1 MQIERKKFTLPCS
14 KLLFV
19 LKNPSFFRHHHLSAY
34 SLLRVLIKGIWMCL
48 IFKWFK
54 QNISMFWWLW
64 IFQHMQLVNFWT
76 TCEGWNIQN
85 PHECCG
91 CQGSAKPYLEFQI
104 FAAVAIRNF
113 ERTIFNYF
121 LYCKFWWTQWQ
132 SKKLPN
138 QILWKRCVEK

>member
-1 MQIERKKFTLPCS
+1 MQIERKKFTLPFS

-19 LKNPSFFRHHHLSAY
+19 LKKPSFFRHHHLSAY

-91 CQGSAKPYLEFQI
+91 CQGSAKLYLEFQI
-104 FAAVAIRNF
+104 FAAVAIQNF
-113 ERTIFNYF
+113 ERTISNYF
-121 LYCKFWWTQWQ
+121 QYCKFWWTQWQ
-132 SKKLPN
+132 G
-138 QILWKRCVEK
+138 EKVT